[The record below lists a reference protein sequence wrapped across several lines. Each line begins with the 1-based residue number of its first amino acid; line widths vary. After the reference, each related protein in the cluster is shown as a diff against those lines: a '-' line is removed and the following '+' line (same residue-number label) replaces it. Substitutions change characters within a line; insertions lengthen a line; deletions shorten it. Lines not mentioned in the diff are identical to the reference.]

1 MVGNAQFVVQ
11 HRSGTRCA
19 DRDLVRVQI
28 RGADRDADLVNRG
41 GHVAEFCMQNA
52 GARLDREAT
61 VGRRDPGALD
71 EVFGETAEAVAAH
84 LAVGAV
90 GVDDR
95 HAGGGGL
102 GVLDEQD
109 AVGADPEVPVA
120 DSRGGG
126 GPVELQAVG
135 ERAARVDQHEVVA
148 CALDFEKWN
157 RHV

>member
-1 MVGNAQFVVQ
+1 M
-11 HRSGTRCA
+11 
-19 DRDLVRVQI
+19 QI
-28 RGADRDADLVNRG
+28 RGADRDADLVNAG
-41 GHVAEFCMQNA
+41 GHVTQFCMQNA

-61 VGRRDPGALD
+61 VDGRDTGALD

-95 HAGGGGL
+95 HARGGGL

-120 DSRGGG
+120 DPRGSG
-126 GPVELQAVG
+126 GPVELQAIG
-135 ERAARVDQHEVVA
+135 QRTARVDQHEVVA